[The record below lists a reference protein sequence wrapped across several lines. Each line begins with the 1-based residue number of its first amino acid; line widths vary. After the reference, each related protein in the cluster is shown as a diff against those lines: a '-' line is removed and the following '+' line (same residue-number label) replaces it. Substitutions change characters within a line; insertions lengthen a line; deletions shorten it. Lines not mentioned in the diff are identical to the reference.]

1 MELDAPALVRGILR
15 EHGLAHGVADRE
27 LLSGIGAQLAAE
39 HADRIGALLQ
49 GPVIPSLD
57 GREAELDR
65 LAGRRMLPRAG
76 GERRDRGLQL
86 ALGRRRRQQLADDGE
101 AQMRPPLVDT

>member
-1 MELDAPALVRGILR
+1 MELDAPALVRSILR
-15 EHGLAHGVADRE
+15 EHGLAHGIADRN
-27 LLSGIGAQLAAE
+27 LPSGIGAQLAAQ

-57 GREAELDR
+57 GRKAELDR
-65 LAGRRMLPRAG
+65 IAGGLMLPCAC

-86 ALGRRRRQQLADDGE
+86 PLGGRAPPQLTDYGGT
-101 AQMRPPLVDT
+101 QMRPPAV